1 MKKPNFQ
8 PGKAKA
14 LLQDKR
20 SGFYQF
26 VKKNNELKTSG
37 RDFIEG
43 EDDEL
48 YVFFQSGIDPEWD
61 KRMDT
66 FKSET

>member
-8 PGKAKA
+8 PGRAKA
-14 LLQDKR
+14 LLKDKK

-26 VKKNNELKTSG
+26 VKKNNELKTG
-37 RDFIEG
+37 QRDYIEG
-43 EDDEL
+43 EIDEL

-61 KRMDT
+61 RRMRT
-66 FKSET
+66 LKLE